1 MVEFK
6 NEQLNYFKIAFLVTD
21 EFPKALR
28 ETFKS
33 MWNKS
38 YGPAGKLWD
47 DSEVVRKFFRDKEGR
62 STQVPISY
70 EEWDCTAFFKAT
82 IYAKSFALLDS
93 AGKLNTLHELYV
105 KPSGSPHGGFHSSV
119 VSPSGNQDETF
130 AFAIDQLRLLRNS
143 VAHSTKANMDRKA
156 FNLFIHRTKEAL
168 KALGHSIEPIDAVEK
183 MTESDFPTSQV
194 IKLTREIYYLK
205 VALGVG
211 VGLLR

>member
-6 NEQLNYFKIAFLVTD
+6 DEHLNFYKLTFLVI
-21 EFPKALR
+21 EELPKALR

-33 MWNKS
+33 MWNNK
-38 YGPAGKLWD
+38 YGPSGKLWN
-47 DSEVVRKFFRDKEGR
+47 DSEAVRKFFLAKEGG
-62 STQVPISY
+62 STQVPTRKSY
-70 EEWDCTAFFKAT
+70 EEWDCTALFKAT
-82 IYAKSFALLDS
+82 IFAKAFALPDS
-93 AGKLNTLHELYV
+93 AGNLKTLADLYV
-105 KPSGSPHGGFHSSV
+105 KPSGPPHGGFHSSV

-130 AFAIDQLRLLRNS
+130 ALAIDQLRLLRNS

-156 FNLFIHRTKEAL
+156 FNLFIHRTKEAF

-183 MTESDFPTSQV
+183 MTESD
-194 IKLTREIYYLK
+194 LIYYLK